1 MAFACKIRI
10 AFRKEANMKKNNT
23 FSITSIFL
31 FFVGLIIIGFLLGS
45 NITDATWL
53 NPNIAQAEAERT
65 IAETS
70 RQQAILNQQL
80 ANAKTEVEIQVLQL
94 ELQSLEEEKANNLKA
109 FFVLTKQG
117 ETYVSEDNEV
127 WSSGTILLTSNE
139 LAAAILVFP
148 QKIRLGDSNIVSL
161 SLIPSNLFN
170 SSSARS
176 TEAVN
181 SNILVAP
188 FQLTDKIQIYPIMHA
203 KLSGVGFDISSS
215 TENEQTVSIDEIT
228 EWLWTIKPKE
238 TGKHVLVI
246 DIAVPG
252 IVGGKQQQLD
262 ANVNLFPIEI
272 LVEKSLSDQ
281 IQGILP
287 YILPATIG
295 LIGVIIGL
303 FVNRY
308 KRIEDI
314 KTKTKNKNTKQRQR
328 LKR

>member
-1 MAFACKIRI
+1 
-10 AFRKEANMKKNNT
+10 MKKNNT